1 MIETLQCPTCG
12 APLDYDP
19 QSGAETV
26 RCPFCANTAVL
37 PQSAR
42 ATAAPPIVINTG
54 FSRGVRRTATGA
66 FAGVLVLLLVI
77 FGFTGAIV
85 FFVIRSV
92 NRTVSVVTR
101 SIPTRSTLMPTPP
114 PGPKLHE
121 FSGYTEPSMLFG
133 SEGIG
138 PGNFKD
144 ARSIA
149 VDAQGHIY
157 VGEYSGG
164 RVQVFNSSGQF
175 VTQWSVDPKMP
186 LRGLAADRG
195 GAVYAVQS
203 GNITRYE
210 GTTGRSL
217 GTVGM
222 VGGNYD
228 DVAVAAD
235 GGLVT
240 FSYNSHDN
248 IIRMDRSGQVLKVIQ
263 NAVSGQTDRSELDIR
278 VAIDGLGNVYGLG
291 TFNNA
296 VFKFSPDGRF
306 LTQFGSDGDEAGQFR
321 APGAIAVDNQGR
333 VYVADFKGVQ
343 IFDPAGRY
351 LNTIKVKGAASGLAF
366 NDRGEL
372 FVVARTQV
380 YKFAPFKS

>member
-19 QSGAETV
+19 QTAAETA

-42 ATAAPPIVINTG
+42 RAAAPQIVIGAG
-54 FSRGVRRTATGA
+54 FGRGVRRTARGA
-66 FAGVLVLLLVI
+66 FAGVLIVLLIIL
-77 FGFTGAIV
+77 GFTGAIV
-85 FFVIRSV
+85 FFVLRSV
-92 NRTVSVVTR
+92 NSTVANVTRTVGVAN
-101 SIPTRSTLMPTPP
+101 TRSTLATPP
-114 PGPKLHE
+114 KSSPWA
-121 FSGYTEPSMLFG
+121 GYTEPALAFG
-133 SEGIG
+133 AEGIG

-149 VDAQGHIY
+149 VDAQGRIY

-164 RVQVFNSSGQF
+164 RVQVFDSAGKF
-175 VTQWSVDPKMP
+175 LTQWSVNPKMP
-186 LRGLAADRG
+186 LRGMAADRDG
-195 GAVYAVQS
+195 TVYVVQS

-210 GTTGRSL
+210 GASGRSL
-217 GTVGM
+217 GDVGA
-222 VGGNYD
+222 GGGRFD

-235 GGLVT
+235 GGLVA
-240 FSYNSHDN
+240 FAQDPHDN
-248 IIRMDRSGQVLKVIQ
+248 IVRIDRSGQASKVIRR
-263 NAVSGQTDRSELDIR
+263 AVSGQTDRSELDIR
-278 VAIDGLGNVYGLG
+278 VAVDGLGNVYGLG
-291 TFNNA
+291 TFNDA
-296 VFKFSPDGRF
+296 VFKFSSDGRF

-343 IFDPAGRY
+343 IFDPNGRY

-380 YKFAPFKS
+380 YKFAPFKP

>member
-19 QSGAETV
+19 QSVAETV

-37 PQSAR
+37 PHSVR
-42 ATAAPPIVINTG
+42 AAAAPQIVINTG
-54 FSRGVRRTATGA
+54 FSRGVRRSAQGA

-77 FGFTGAIV
+77 FGFTGAII
-85 FFVIRSV
+85 FFVMRSV

-101 SIPTRSTLMPTPP
+101 SVGIPTRSTLAPP
-114 PGPKLHE
+114 SKSSPWA
-121 FSGYTEPSMLFG
+121 GYTEPSMVFG

-144 ARSIA
+144 ARNIA
-149 VDAQGHIY
+149 VDAQGRIY

-164 RVQVFNSSGQF
+164 RVQVFDSSGKF
-175 VTQWSVDPKMP
+175 VSQWSVDPKMP

-195 GAVYAVQS
+195 GTVYVVQS

-217 GTVGM
+217 GNVGM
-222 VGGNYD
+222 VGGHYD

-235 GGLVT
+235 GGLFT
-240 FSYNSHDN
+240 FSHFPHDN
-248 IIRMDRSGQVLKVIQ
+248 IIRMDRSGQVSKVIQ
-263 NAVSGQTDRSELDIR
+263 NAVSGQTDRSELEIR
-278 VAIDGLGNVYGLG
+278 LAIDGLGNVYGLG

>member
-19 QSGAETV
+19 QTAAETV
-26 RCPFCANTAVL
+26 RCPFCANTAVI
-37 PQSAR
+37 PSSAR
-42 ATAAPPIVINTG
+42 STEAPRIVINTG
-54 FSRGVRRTATGA
+54 FSRGVRRTARGA
-66 FAGVLVLLLVI
+66 FAGVLVLVI
-77 FGFTGAIV
+77 LGFTGAIV
-85 FFVIRSV
+85 FFVMRSV
-92 NRTVSVVTR
+92 TRTVETATR
-101 SIPTRSTLMPTPP
+101 PFSGIANVRSTLTPP
-114 PGPKLHE
+114 SKSSPYA
-121 FSGYTEPSMLFG
+121 GYTEPAMVFG

-149 VDAQGHIY
+149 LDAQGRIY

-164 RVQVFNSSGQF
+164 RVQVFDSTGKF
-175 VTQWSVDPKMP
+175 LTQWTADRKMP
-186 LRGLAADRG
+186 LRALAADRDG
-195 GAVYAVQS
+195 TVYVVQS

-210 GTTGRSL
+210 GMTGNSL
-217 GTVGM
+217 GTVGA
-222 VGGNYD
+222 GKGRYD

-240 FSYNSHDN
+240 FARDPHDN
-248 IIRMDRSGQVLKVIQ
+248 IIRMDRSGQVSKVIQ
-263 NAVSGQTDRSELDIR
+263 NAVSGQTERSELEIR
-278 VAIDGLGNVYGLG
+278 VAVDGLGNMYGLG

-306 LTQFGSDGDEAGQFR
+306 VTQFGSDGDEAGQFR
-321 APGAIAVDNQGR
+321 APEAIAVDNQGR

-351 LNTIKVKGAASGLAF
+351 LNTIRVKGAASGLAF
-366 NDRGEL
+366 NERGEL

-380 YKFAPFKS
+380 YKFPAFKP